1 MPLLGTQP
9 SDGSGPSPVSKS
21 LQDERRS
28 LEEREG
34 RTPGKESPF
43 PLSLGSQPFHY
54 SKTMPQTKIFCFI
67 KKKNLPL
74 LRFLLIFSNSR
85 DTY

>member
-1 MPLLGTQP
+1 MPLLGTH
-9 SDGSGPSPVSKS
+9 SSGGSGPSPVSKS

-43 PLSLGSQPFHY
+43 SLSLGSQPFHN
-54 SKTMPQTKIFCFI
+54 SKTMPQMKIFRFVR
-67 KKKNLPL
+67 KKSLPL
-74 LRFLLIFSNSR
+74 
-85 DTY
+85 